1 MHQKAASF
9 DTGEAEDPG
18 RNGGTDIGAHDN
30 TDGLAQ
36 RHQTG
41 IDETDNHNRSGRGAL
56 NNGGNTKAGQQTHQ
70 AVLGHLFQQRAQATA
85 RPALQGLAIRFM
97 PKRNR
102 QRPPMRFNALKIV
115 IILFLSLTLLF
126 N

>member
-1 MHQKAASF
+1 MHQKAASL

-41 IDETDNHNRSGRGAL
+41 IDETDNHNRSGRRAL

-85 RPALQGLAIRFM
+85 CPALQGLAHQIHAEEEQT
-97 PKRNR
+97 KTANEV
-102 QRPPMRFNALKIV
+102 QCIKNSHY
-115 IILFLSLTLLF
+115 IIPFPYSPF
-126 N
+126 

>member
-1 MHQKAASF
+1 MHQKAASL

-85 RPALQGLAIRFM
+85 CPAL
-97 PKRNR
+97 
-102 QRPPMRFNALKIV
+102 
-115 IILFLSLTLLF
+115 
-126 N
+126 